1 MSSGPAS
8 HTSVCILVYG
18 SDPLLLDTRTMVL
31 EKAGYAVFIAREA
44 SDVERIVLSQKI
56 SLIVLCHTLSSEKCE
71 AALELAESRRPA
83 MRSLVLTAGTTPCS
97 ERSHDAIL
105 SAFDGP
111 RKLVETVE
119 KLLQAVPVASGR

>member
-1 MSSGPAS
+1 MSSGLAS

-18 SDPLLLDTRTMVL
+18 SDPLLVDTRTMVL
-31 EKAGYAVFIAREA
+31 EKAGYAVFTAREA

-71 AALELAESRRPA
+71 TALELAESRRPA
-83 MRSLVLTAGTTPCS
+83 IRSLVLTAGTTPCS
-97 ERSHDAIL
+97 ERSQDAVL

-111 RKLVETVE
+111 RRLVETVE
-119 KLLQAVPVASGR
+119 NLLQAVPVASGR

>member
-1 MSSGPAS
+1 
-8 HTSVCILVYG
+8 
-18 SDPLLLDTRTMVL
+18 MVL

-71 AALELAESRRPA
+71 TALELAESRRPA
-83 MRSLVLTAGTTPCS
+83 IRSLVLTAGTTPCS
-97 ERSHDAIL
+97 ERSHDAVL

-111 RKLVETVE
+111 RRLVETVE
-119 KLLQAVPVASGR
+119 NLLQAVPVASGR